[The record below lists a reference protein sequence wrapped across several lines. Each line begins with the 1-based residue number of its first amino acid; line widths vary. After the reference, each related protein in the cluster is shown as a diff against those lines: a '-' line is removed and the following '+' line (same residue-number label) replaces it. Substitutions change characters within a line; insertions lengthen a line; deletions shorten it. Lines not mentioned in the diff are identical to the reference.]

1 MGFEAS
7 APRRVMR
14 HLRSNGADMDTE
26 IDITLQSARRQA
38 GAIEMG
44 EISASEL
51 LEATLA
57 RYDRFN
63 PAINA
68 VVATQLDVARARATE
83 ADEARAAGDSWGPL
97 HGVPMTIK
105 EAWDWIGSASTSGY
119 PERADWRPERNSEA
133 VQRLLD
139 AGAVIYGKTNL
150 PVGMADWQTF
160 NPVYGTTGNPWNP
173 DLIPGGSS
181 GGAAAALAAGLT
193 ALELGSDI
201 GASIRNPAHYCGVFG
216 HKPTYGLVP
225 DAGHGN
231 PGSPVSLD
239 IGVAGPMARYASD
252 LALGLDIVAGASGM
266 AARGWR
272 LELPAP
278 RRTRPDELRVAVML
292 DHECAE
298 VDGELVDQLA
308 ATVDAI
314 GSLGVQL
321 DWEARPDIDIA
332 RMHEVYLMLLRA
344 ATGTEFSAERYDS
357 LADDAARFDAG
368 DRDYRARAGRAA
380 RMSHWEWAAYHDER
394 ERARLAWDAFF
405 DEYDALLCPTA
416 TSVAYPHDHQ
426 GERAD
431 RTITVNGKQQPTTD
445 QLFWAGLS
453 CGVYLPGTVAPAG
466 LTASGLPCG
475 LQIVSGHLRDR
486 EGIAFAGLMERELGG
501 YVIPP
506 GYD

>member
-1 MGFEAS
+1 MTGDTELNIA
-7 APRRVMR
+7 
-14 HLRSNGADMDTE
+14 LRSAAD
-26 IDITLQSARRQA
+26 QA
-38 GAIEMG
+38 EAVHTRD
-44 EISASEL
+44 ISATEL
-51 LEATLA
+51 LELTLE
-57 RYDRFN
+57 RYERLN

-68 VVATQLDVARARATE
+68 VVTTQIGVARVRSAE
-83 ADEARAAGDSWGPL
+83 ADAATARGESWGPL

-105 EAWDWIGSASTSGY
+105 EAWDWVGSASTSGY
-119 PERADWRPERNSEA
+119 PELVDWRPEQNSEA

-173 DLIPGGSS
+173 ELIPGGSS

-239 IGVAGPMARYASD
+239 ISVGGPMARYASD
-252 LALGLDIVAGASGM
+252 LALGLDIVAGAGGM
-266 AARGWR
+266 NARGWR

-278 RRTRPDELRVAVML
+278 RKTRPEEWRVAVML
-292 DHECAE
+292 DHEVCE
-298 VDGELVDQLA
+298 VDRELVDQLA
-308 ATVDAI
+308 ATVEAL
-314 GSLGVQL
+314 GGLGVQL
-321 DWEARPDIDIA
+321 DWDARPDIDIA
-332 RMHEVYLMLLRA
+332 RMHDVYIALLRA
-344 ATGTEFSAERYDS
+344 ATGTEFSAGKFEAMARH
-357 LADDAARFDAG
+357 AARFEVG
-368 DRDYRARAGRAA
+368 DRDYRAHAA
-380 RMSHWEWAAYHDER
+380 HAVRMSHWEWAGYHEER

-405 DEYDALLCPTA
+405 DEYDVLLCPTA
-416 TSVAYPHDHQ
+416 ASAAYPHDHV
-426 GERAD
+426 GDRAD
-431 RTITVNGKQQPTTD
+431 RTITVNDRPQSTTD

-466 LTASGLPCG
+466 FTRAGLPCG
-475 LQIVSGHLRDR
+475 LQIVTGHLRDR
-486 EGIAFAGLMERELGG
+486 EGIAFAELMERELGG
-501 YVIPP
+501 YQVPP